1 MGTQTQRILRVGT
14 RDSPLAMQQT
24 QHVIELLSQE
34 KAFDGVH
41 FEIVALKALGDLNL
55 TDSLSSLGAQSGTYG
70 VFVKELEQGLLRGD
84 IDFAVHSLKDMPSLL
99 PEGLKVI
106 PFGEREDVRDAF
118 ISADGVTPFQDL
130 PAGSVVGTSAVRR
143 VAQLKK
149 MRPDLVYQNIRGNV
163 QTRFRKLAEEP
174 YDATILAVAGLN
186 RLSLTDK
193 ITHTF
198 CPEAE
203 LIPAVG
209 QGVVGVEFH
218 VENDFATLISSV
230 AVDDALNACVFAE
243 RELMRLLEGGC
254 QLPLGAYAKPYTNE
268 IGFTLFVQLLQADA
282 SLEVSRKLELGTFD
296 QAEIQK
302 AIAGLVE
309 DILVSGGQA
318 IRDSQ
323 K

>member
-24 QHVIELLSQE
+24 QQVIELLSQE
-34 KAFDGVH
+34 KAFDGVS

-55 TDSLSSLGAQSGTYG
+55 TDSLSSLGTQSGQYG

-84 IDFAVHSLKDMPSLL
+84 IDCAVHSLKDMPSLL
-99 PEGLKVI
+99 PEGLKVV

-118 ISADGVTPFQDL
+118 ISADGVTSFKDL

-186 RLSLTDK
+186 RLGMSDR
-193 ITHTF
+193 ITHSF

-218 VENDFATLISSV
+218 VKNDFATLISSV

-254 QLPLGAYAKPYTNE
+254 QLPLGAYAKPYTND

-282 SLEVSRKLELGTFD
+282 SLEVSRRLECPTF
-296 QAEIQK
+296 EVKRIQE
-302 AIAGLVE
+302 AMHHLVD
-309 DILVSGGQA
+309 DILASGGQA
-318 IRDSQ
+318 IRADV

>member
-1 MGTQTQRILRVGT
+1 MGTHTQRILKVGT

-24 QHVIELLSQE
+24 QQVIELLSQE
-34 KAFDGVH
+34 KAFDGVR

-55 TDSLSSLGAQSGTYG
+55 TDSLSSLGSQAGQYG

-84 IDFAVHSLKDMPSLL
+84 IDCAVHSLKDMPSLL
-99 PEGLKVI
+99 PEGLKVM

-118 ISADGVTPFQDL
+118 ISADGVTPFHDL
-130 PAGSVVGTSAVRR
+130 PAGSVIGTSAVRR

-186 RLSLTDK
+186 RLSLSDK

-198 CPEAE
+198 CPEGE

-218 VENDFATLISSV
+218 IENDFASLISSV
-230 AVDDALNACVFAE
+230 AVDEALNACVFAE

-254 QLPLGAYAKPYTNE
+254 QLPLGAYAKPYTND

-282 SLEVSRKLELGTFD
+282 TLEVSRRLELATFD

-309 DILVSGGQA
+309 DILASGGQA
-318 IRDSQ
+318 IRESL
-323 K
+323 